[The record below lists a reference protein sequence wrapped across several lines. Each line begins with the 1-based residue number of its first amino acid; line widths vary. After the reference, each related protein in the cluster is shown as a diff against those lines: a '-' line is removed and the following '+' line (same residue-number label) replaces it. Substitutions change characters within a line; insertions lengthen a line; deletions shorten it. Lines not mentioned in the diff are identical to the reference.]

1 MAAAPYFPQIPD
13 SVNSHQQLDTAVSTG
28 ARQINYPANKE
39 DSAQSYLQTIP
50 SEITR
55 QHTGVTIIPKE
66 ENSTI
71 QSPSSLEKDYL
82 RGWNTNLN
90 FLSINGLTG
99 IVKGNKNQLH
109 KTSSPVYIATIK
121 PAEIVPQARNLTTHD
136 WLLGIYLLVVVLF
149 VWIRIF
155 YNKFFATLANALI
168 SFHISA
174 KLFQEKNVLL
184 HRVSIVLDFIYLI
197 IFSVFIYQFT
207 VFLGF
212 SRPGLSGFKL
222 YLLLLNVVMLY
233 TFFRRS
239 ILRLTGNLF
248 LALPLF
254 AEYIHNTFVV
264 NKGMGIAL
272 FPIVIM
278 AHYLPYKLVPIVL
291 VIGVLIFSLALI
303 LKITR
308 AYQII
313 MRKDIILFYLILYL
327 CTLEILPLL
336 LGYKFVTS
344 LIQSN

>member
-13 SVNSHQQLDTAVSTG
+13 SVNTHQQLDTAVSTG
-28 ARQINYPANKE
+28 ARQTNNQANVE
-39 DSAQSYLQTIP
+39 DSAQSYLPTIP

-55 QHTGVTIIPKE
+55 QYTGVTIIPIE
-66 ENSTI
+66 EKSTS

-90 FLSINGLTG
+90 FLSKNGLTG
-99 IVKGNKNQLH
+99 IVTGSKNQHH
-109 KTSSPVYIATIK
+109 KTSSSAYAETIK
-121 PAEIVPQARNLTTHD
+121 PAEIVPQPRNLTTHD
-136 WLLGIYLLVVVLF
+136 WLLGIYLLVVILF

-155 YNKFFATLANALI
+155 YSKFFTTLANALI

-197 IFSVFIYQFT
+197 IFSVFIYQFI
-207 VFLGF
+207 VFAGF
-212 SRPGLSGFKL
+212 SRPGLNGFKL

-272 FPIVIM
+272 FPVVIM
-278 AHYLPYKLVPIVL
+278 AHYLPYKLVPIML
-291 VIGVLIFSLALI
+291 VIGVLIFALALI